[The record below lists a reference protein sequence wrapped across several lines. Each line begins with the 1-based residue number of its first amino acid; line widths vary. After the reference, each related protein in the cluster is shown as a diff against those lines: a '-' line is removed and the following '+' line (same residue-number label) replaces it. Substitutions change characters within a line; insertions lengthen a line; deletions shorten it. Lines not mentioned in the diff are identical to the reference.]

1 MELEGWTHVTKYTTV
16 HFLSMTT
23 SVTADRQCGR
33 PTRHAVILTLLKQ
46 TNRILTYAKLETH
59 YYVGE
64 TGYSD
69 HVYSTDGVEQHNQ
82 AS

>member
-1 MELEGWTHVTKYTTV
+1 MDPCDQV
-16 HFLSMTT
+16 HYSSLSEY
-23 SVTADRQCGR
+23 DHRQ
-33 PTRHAVILTLLKQ
+33 TVILTLLKQ